1 MNIHHG
7 LVLFISWCYVS
18 VATVTA
24 TPLSDRLF
32 PACVYLNRKIYCY
45 GGYQEG
51 TFAGSVVYALSLD
64 SSNPVSIKDMNV
76 NWTEVPIKNSFD
88 PEARQKPQFVAL
100 SDNKR
105 FVINGGSHFG
115 STPIR
120 NHSIVFDVQ
129 NNTWQKLPDFPGENN
144 TRSEGTA
151 VSIPSAIDDTIV
163 LFGGKLLKR
172 NSVVEMTIPCVNST
186 IYNISSRTWA
196 YLKPQLNIPIAST
209 PIGQSTTF
217 NPKSGIIYYFGG
229 KTCSVYNIDVFF
241 GFPFN
246 NDYKNC
252 TLSSLTWGYIF
263 DTKKAIWDR
272 NNYTASTGSRFPS
285 KRQHLTT
292 VLASDFQHIIMYGG
306 ENDKQA
312 VSDFMYTLD
321 LNNNTWTQV
330 KVETNG
336 SGLTRAAHSAVL
348 VNTTLFILFGKDNSN
363 TYAATMLAYN
373 VTDLLNI
380 RLIDYYYSDTISTNA
395 TLDQPSPLTSSA
407 PNSEIEPLSAGAK
420 AGIAVGSIVGAVA
433 IFSMLFLIYHK
444 NPMKYMQPSVQD
456 PDEQVMDEIN
466 GLDWNNIERQY
477 FELDAPSTTTVAE
490 SLYRNSTDQQVL
502 SPNASTNSTYTILKT
517 TEISQIPNVE
527 TTHTMEDS
535 AQTPDASTH
544 YIKGLSQT
552 PDAVTK

>member
-1 MNIHHG
+1 MNIHHR
-7 LVLFISWCYVS
+7 LMLFISWCYVF
-18 VATVTA
+18 VATVA
-24 TPLSDRLF
+24 AISLPERLF
-32 PACVYLNRKIYCY
+32 PACVYLNRNIYCY
-45 GGYQEG
+45 GGDQGG
-51 TFAGSVVYALSLD
+51 TSAGSIVYALSLD

-76 NWTEVPIKNSFD
+76 NWTQVPIKNSFD

-172 NSVVEMTIPCVNST
+172 NVVEMTVPYVNST
-186 IYNISSRTWA
+186 MYNISSGTWA

-285 KRQHLTT
+285 RRQHLTT

-330 KVETNG
+330 KVEANG
-336 SGLTRAAHSAVL
+336 SSLTRAAHSAVL

-380 RLIDYYYSDTISTNA
+380 RPIDYYYSDTISTNT

-407 PNSEIEPLSAGAK
+407 PHSDIEPLSAGAK
-420 AGIAVGSIVGAVA
+420 AGIAVGSIVG
-433 IFSMLFLIYHK
+433 S
-444 NPMKYMQPSVQD
+444 MKYMQPSVQD

-466 GLDWNNIERQY
+466 DLDWNNIERQY
-477 FELDAPSTTTVAE
+477 FELDTLSTTAVAE

-502 SPNASTNSTYTILKT
+502 SPNANTNSTYTVLKT
-517 TEISQIPNVE
+517 TETSQISNVE
-527 TTHTMEDS
+527 ITHTMEDS